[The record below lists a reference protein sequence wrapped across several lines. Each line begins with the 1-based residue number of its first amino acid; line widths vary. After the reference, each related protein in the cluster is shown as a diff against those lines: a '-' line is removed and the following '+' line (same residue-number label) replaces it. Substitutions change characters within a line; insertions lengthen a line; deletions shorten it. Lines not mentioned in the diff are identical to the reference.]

1 MRSRPSFL
9 RYATNKIVIGIK
21 LYYVLTMYQINSIRF
36 YSLLGI
42 PVLKSFNFASLCLNA
57 GRGFIHEEIVSCNF
71 EHHRT
76 LR

>member
-42 PVLKSFNFASLCLNA
+42 PVLKSFNFASLC
-57 GRGFIHEEIVSCNF
+57 
-71 EHHRT
+71 
-76 LR
+76 